1 MNQAPTILPWF
12 SPRLSPSLT
21 AVLQGLGHA
30 MRVPRG
36 EFVYRSPELFGRL
49 MYVRRGLVVKALLEP
64 NHDDPVLMTLSG
76 TGGLCGSYEN
86 LYVRDHMSRAHW
98 CVTTSELLVVNAEL
112 LLRICDQHAE
122 WQVELS
128 NYSLLADRSM

>member
-112 LLRICDQHAE
+112 LLRQGRRTTVVTFRQKTAE
-122 WQVELS
+122 PLS
-128 NYSLLADRSM
+128 

>member
-76 TGGLCGSYEN
+76 TGGLCGSYKN

-98 CVTTSELLVVNAEL
+98 QGRRTTVVTFRQKTAEP
-112 LLRICDQHAE
+112 
-122 WQVELS
+122 LS
-128 NYSLLADRSM
+128 